1 MKAPMITKPNRRKFL
16 ATSATMPF
24 AGINLAHATNLKE
37 EPVGFFLIGDT
48 HFLADKENP
57 TKLDL
62 RSASNTSNIV
72 ATLNRL
78 GGTAIPTEAGGGKVL
93 SPKGLIHAGDVID
106 TGDKNGPLSE
116 KMQVTEWNAFSET
129 FGLTG
134 KEGKLKMPVYEV
146 HGNHDSPNGE
156 GMAVKKIIDRNKSR
170 AGVNNISPNGVH
182 YSWDWE
188 KVHFINLGIVVGQVA
203 TVARK
208 RRYNPLGSLEFLAN
222 DLKEKV
228 GDSGR
233 PVVITHHVDMQ
244 RYSQPLPV
252 EDKKAMS
259 MEWDPEDV
267 QGFYKAI
274 EGYNIAAVLYGHT
287 HARNVYRWDGTPKR
301 SGKGVPVF
309 NVDNGAHF
317 ASKEQ
322 AFFYFE
328 VSSNQCLVREYFT
341 KDGWE
346 SGAWTPQ
353 SWATNHTKA
362 KTV

>member
-24 AGINLAHATNLKE
+24 AGIHLAHATNLKE

-72 ATLNRL
+72 ATLNKL

-146 HGNHDSPNGE
+146 HGNHDSPNGQ
-156 GMAVKKIIDRNKSR
+156 GMAVKKIIERNNNR
-170 AGVNNISPNGVH
+170 AGVNNISSTGVH
-182 YSWDWE
+182 
-188 KVHFINLGIVVGQVA
+188 
-203 TVARK
+203 
-208 RRYNPLGSLEFLAN
+208 
-222 DLKEKV
+222 
-228 GDSGR
+228 
-233 PVVITHHVDMQ
+233 
-244 RYSQPLPV
+244 
-252 EDKKAMS
+252 
-259 MEWDPEDV
+259 
-267 QGFYKAI
+267 
-274 EGYNIAAVLYGHT
+274 
-287 HARNVYRWDGTPKR
+287 
-301 SGKGVPVF
+301 
-309 NVDNGAHF
+309 
-317 ASKEQ
+317 
-322 AFFYFE
+322 
-328 VSSNQCLVREYFT
+328 
-341 KDGWE
+341 
-346 SGAWTPQ
+346 
-353 SWATNHTKA
+353 
-362 KTV
+362 

>member
-1 MKAPMITKPNRRKFL
+1 MQAPIITKPNRRKFL
-16 ATSATMPF
+16 ATSAALPL
-24 AGINLAHATNLKE
+24 AGISSIHATNLKE

-57 TKLDL
+57 TKLDP
-62 RSASNTSNIV
+62 RSASNTTNIV
-72 ATLNRL
+72 ATLNKL
-78 GGTAIPTEAGGGKVL
+78 GGTTIPTEAGGGKVL

-156 GMAVKKIIDRNKSR
+156 GMAVKKIIERNKSR
-170 AGVNNISPNGVH
+170 AGVNNISPNRVH

-244 RYSQPLPV
+244 RYSQPLPI
-252 EDKKAMS
+252 EDKKAMN

-274 EGYNIAAVLYGHT
+274 DGYNIAAVLYGHT
-287 HARNVYRWDGTPKR
+287 HARNVYRWDSTPKR

>member
-1 MKAPMITKPNRRKFL
+1 MKNTIKIRPHRRKFL
-16 ATSATMPF
+16 ASSAAFTLT
-24 AGINLAHATNLKE
+24 GINSSHGFNQNQ
-37 EPVGFFLIGDT
+37 EPVGFFLVGDT

-57 TKLDL
+57 AKLDP
-62 RSASNTSNIV
+62 RSASNTSKLV
-72 ATLNRL
+72 ATLNQL
-78 GGTAIPTEAGGGKVL
+78 AGTTIPKEAGGGKVL
-93 SPKGLIHAGDVID
+93 APKGLIHAGDLID
-106 TGDKNGPLSE
+106 TGDKNGPIAE
-116 KMQVTEWNAFSET
+116 KMQVTEWNSFSET

-146 HGNHDSPNGE
+146 HGNHDSPNGQ
-156 GMAVKKIIDRNKSR
+156 GMPVKKIIERNKNRS
-170 AGVNNISPNGVH
+170 GVSNISPNGVH

-188 KVHFINLGIVVGQVA
+188 KVHFINLGIVVGQVE
-203 TVARK
+203 TVARR
-208 RRYNPLGSLEFLAN
+208 RRYNPMGSLDFLIK

-252 EDKKAMS
+252 DDKKAMS

-317 ASKEQ
+317 HGKEQ

-328 VSSNQCLVREYFT
+328 VGKDNCLVREYFT

-346 SGAWTPQ
+346 TGEWTPQ
-353 SWATNHTKA
+353 SWNTNHTKT
-362 KTV
+362 KNV